1 MQLDVKYLARES
13 NLVRL
18 LRLTEAQ
25 DVAGPP
31 SSSRDLEVEKMQWML
46 SAMYNLDGPIYPDVG
61 EEDMSCEPSD
71 PPKKV
76 LALYETPGQYTNFL
90 YSHQED

>member
-61 EEDMSCEPSD
+61 EEDMSYEPSD